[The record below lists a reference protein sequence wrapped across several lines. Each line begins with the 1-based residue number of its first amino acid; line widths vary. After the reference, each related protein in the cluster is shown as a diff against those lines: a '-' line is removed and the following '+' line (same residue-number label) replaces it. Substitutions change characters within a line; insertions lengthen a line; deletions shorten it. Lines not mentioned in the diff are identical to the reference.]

1 MNAAQSK
8 VALILA
14 SARPNKNE
22 YASAVMDSQTCP
34 GSAKVD
40 ASTWAGWAAY
50 DAWMVVVFKFAW
62 EFRSTDKNFNYEA
75 FMNLAGYND

>member
-14 SARPNKNE
+14 AARPNKNE
-22 YASAVMDSQTCP
+22 YANAVMDSQTCP

-50 DAWMVVVFKFAW
+50 DAWMVTVTKFAW
-62 EFRSTDKNFNYEA
+62 NYKAADSNFNYEA
-75 FMNLAGYND
+75 FMSLTGFNE